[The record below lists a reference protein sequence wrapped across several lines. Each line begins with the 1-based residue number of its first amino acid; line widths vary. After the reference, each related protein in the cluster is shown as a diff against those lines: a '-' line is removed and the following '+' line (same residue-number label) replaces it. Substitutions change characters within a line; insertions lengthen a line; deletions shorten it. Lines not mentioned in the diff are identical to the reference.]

1 MVRSSRM
8 RNFPAHIPASQSQ
21 TLPPQ
26 RREPASASA
35 TQIDILYLSFILSDF
50 FWFYADSRGEEVEFP
65 FSFSLLLA
73 YPTFF
78 LCVFP
83 SGRSFSFQWRKKV
96 GLRTNKVL
104 WREYYLQWNGSVEIV
119 AVTACRLDL
128 FCPWKPGTTF
138 AADNEQ
144 PIPMRI
150 HRAECGEE
158 HRRGQSEK
166 MKGSLHK

>member
-96 GLRTNKVL
+96 LGQTRFYGENTTCNEMEVWRLSSKRLAAPTFFVRGSPELPLPLTTNN
-104 WREYYLQWNGSVEIV
+104 RSRHN
-119 AVTACRLDL
+119 T
-128 FCPWKPGTTF
+128 
-138 AADNEQ
+138 
-144 PIPMRI
+144 
-150 HRAECGEE
+150 RA
-158 HRRGQSEK
+158 
-166 MKGSLHK
+166 

>member
-1 MVRSSRM
+1 MYTAIAKTMVRSNRK

-50 FWFYADSRGEEVEFP
+50 FWFYADSRGEGVEFP

-96 GLRTNKVL
+96 GLRTNKVYGENTTCNEMEV
-104 WREYYLQWNGSVEIV
+104 WRLSSKRLAAPTFFVRGSPE
-119 AVTACRLDL
+119 LPL
-128 FCPWKPGTTF
+128 PLTT
-138 AADNEQ
+138 NN
-144 PIPMRI
+144 RSR
-150 HRAECGEE
+150 HNTRA
-158 HRRGQSEK
+158 
-166 MKGSLHK
+166 